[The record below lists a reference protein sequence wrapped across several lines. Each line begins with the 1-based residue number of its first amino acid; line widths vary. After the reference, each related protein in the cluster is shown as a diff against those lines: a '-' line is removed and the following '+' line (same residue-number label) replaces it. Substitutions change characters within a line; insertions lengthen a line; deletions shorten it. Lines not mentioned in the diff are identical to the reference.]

1 MTMKKAPNRY
11 SKKVYALANKS
22 LYFPPLIV
30 ALVVLSITVLPYQSA
45 RQNLKNSQQ
54 KAVAAKT
61 KAAETIIQD
70 KFNSYESKLSSG
82 IALMR
87 ANQQVTKQQWQSFF
101 GTTVISEDQTD
112 SEIIGYTRVF
122 SKQETPTVEQF
133 AASQGYQDFYIHPET
148 LSDTFN
154 SAILFVHPLTNKN
167 MSTIGLNM
175 FAQSYT
181 NEAMARAR
189 DTATPALTKSNEL
202 VENTMRG
209 DQPVILFTPHFI
221 NNTQNITQEER
232 SKNLQGYVY
241 TQFQPSELLS
251 QLLDGESRRQHF
263 SVQVYSQQQSPENL
277 LYQTSN
283 YDEIQN
289 RKDHTAVTQDVSL
302 FGSTW
307 KFSYQFDD
315 AYIVSSSERNAPNIV
330 IGIGFIL
337 AGLVFFAALSFF
349 RRRTMELQQQKEAE
363 VEMAKDELLSLA
375 SHQMRTPATGVKQY
389 LGMVLQGFTGDVD
402 EAQRSLLEKAYDG
415 NERQLHVINQIL
427 QLAKLES
434 GRIVLAKYKTDV
446 KKLVQD
452 VVEEQQSVAEEHGH
466 TLKVVVPKKSLELA
480 IDQHM
485 IRMVLENLVSNAL
498 KYTLESG
505 VITVRLSQTKQTAT
519 ITVTD
524 TGIGIATDQK
534 EQVFKQFTRLH
545 TEKTALV
552 SGTGIGLY
560 LADQLI
566 SLHGGKLDFTSKED
580 QGTTFTVTLP
590 KKSAQ
595 GDIKKE

>member
-1 MTMKKAPNRY
+1 MNKQPNRY
-11 SKKVYALANKS
+11 SKKIYALAGKS

-30 ALVVLSITVLPYQSA
+30 ALVVLSITFLPWQSA
-45 RQNLKNSQQ
+45 SQNLKSSQK
-54 KAVAAKT
+54 KAIAAKT
-61 KAAETIIQD
+61 TAVESIIQD
-70 KFNSYESKLSSG
+70 RFNAYENKLSSG
-82 IALMR
+82 VALMR
-87 ANQQVTKQQWQSFF
+87 ANKRVDKQQWQDFF
-101 GTTVISEDQTD
+101 STAIISKDPID
-112 SEIIGYTRVF
+112 SETVGYAKVF
-122 SKQETPTVEQF
+122 PANESADIQAF
-133 AASQGYQDFYIHPET
+133 AAQQGYQNFYIHPENT
-148 LSDTFN
+148 QGELS
-154 SAILFVHPLTNKN
+154 SAILFVHPLSNKN

-175 FAQSYT
+175 MAQSYT
-181 NEAMARAR
+181 KEAMLRAKT
-189 DTATPALTKSNEL
+189 TAAPALTKKAEVTESAKQGN
-202 VENTMRG
+202 
-209 DQPVILFTPHFI
+209 QPVVLFVPHFA
-221 NNTQNITQEER
+221 NNSKNITGEER
-232 SKNLQGYVY
+232 NQNLQGYVY
-241 TQFQPSELLS
+241 TEFEPRQLLS
-251 QLLDGESRRQHF
+251 QLLDSESRQQHF
-263 SVQVYSQQQSPENL
+263 SVQVYSQNQTPENL
-277 LYQTSN
+277 LYQTDN
-283 YDEIQN
+283 FDEIKIN
-289 RKDHTAVTQDVSL
+289 GSSTAVTKDVPL
-302 FGSTW
+302 FGATW
-307 KFSYQFDD
+307 KMSYQFDTQN
-315 AYIVSSSERNAPNIV
+315 IVSASEQNAPKIV
-330 IGIGFIL
+330 IGIGVIL
-337 AGLVFFAALSFF
+337 AGLVYFATLSFF
-349 RRRTMELQQQKEAE
+349 RKRMTELQQQKDAE
-363 VEMAKDELLSLA
+363 VDMAKDELLSLA

-389 LGMVLQGFTGDVD
+389 LGMVLQGFAGEIDPDQKV
-402 EAQRSLLEKAYDG
+402 LLQKAYEG

-505 VITVRLSQTKQTAT
+505 VVTVRLSQTKQTAT

-524 TGIGIATDQK
+524 TGIGIAADQK

-566 SLHGGKLDFTSKED
+566 SLHGGKLDFTSKEG

>member
-1 MTMKKAPNRY
+1 MNKQPNRY
-11 SKKVYALANKS
+11 SKKIYALAGKS

-30 ALVVLSITVLPYQSA
+30 ALVVLSITFLPWQSA
-45 RQNLKNSQQ
+45 RQNLKSSQK
-54 KAVAAKT
+54 KAIAAKT
-61 KAAETIIQD
+61 KAVESIIQD
-70 KFNSYESKLSSG
+70 RFNAYENKLSSG
-82 IALMR
+82 VALMR
-87 ANQQVTKQQWQSFF
+87 ANKRVDKQQWQDFF
-101 GTTVISEDQTD
+101 STAIISKDPID
-112 SEIIGYTRVF
+112 SETVGYARVF
-122 SKQETPTVEQF
+122 PASESADIQTF
-133 AASQGYQDFYIHPET
+133 AAQQGYQNFYIHPENT
-148 LSDTFN
+148 QEELS
-154 SAILFVHPLTNKN
+154 SAILFVHPLSNKN

-175 FAQSYT
+175 MAQPYT
-181 NEAMARAR
+181 KEAMLRAKV
-189 DTATPALTKSNEL
+189 TAAPALTKK
-202 VENTMRG
+202 VEVTESSKQGN
-209 DQPVILFTPHFI
+209 QPVVLFVPHFA
-221 NNTQNITQEER
+221 NNSKNITGEER
-232 SKNLQGYVY
+232 DQNLQGYVY
-241 TQFQPSELLS
+241 TEFEPQQLLS
-251 QLLDGESRRQHF
+251 QLLDSESRQQHF
-263 SVQVYSQQQSPENL
+263 SVQVYSQNQTPENL
-277 LYQTSN
+277 LYQTDN
-283 YDEIQN
+283 FDEIKIN
-289 RKDHTAVTQDVSL
+289 GSSTAVTKDVPL
-302 FGSTW
+302 FGATW
-307 KFSYQFDD
+307 KMSYQFDTQN
-315 AYIVSSSERNAPNIV
+315 IVSASEQNAPKIV
-330 IGIGFIL
+330 IGIGVIL
-337 AGLVFFAALSFF
+337 AGLVYFATLSFF
-349 RRRTMELQQQKEAE
+349 RKRMTELQQQKDAE
-363 VEMAKDELLSLA
+363 VDMAKDELLSLA

-389 LGMVLQGFTGDVD
+389 LGMVLQGFAGEIDPDQKV
-402 EAQRSLLEKAYDG
+402 LLQKAYEG

-505 VITVRLSQTKQTAT
+505 VITVRLSQTKQAAT

-524 TGIGIATDQK
+524 TGIGIAADQK